1 MAQRSRAQ
9 GCPDQGAGP
18 PRSAVDGVPS
28 RLSSHPRTGPEAGP
42 AEMRSFR
49 ASVAVSFTAT
59 GAPRR
64 AVACLPGAWGVTL
77 APADCRRPTRLRERA
92 SPESHGF
99 VTPSSWGSLAEPP
112 GKAAHGRPGHPARL
126 RAAPRSL
133 ASAPARFP
141 VAPPPPPVPTC
152 PKAHVALRVRPSW
165 GHTTNPG
172 PADKLTP
179 PPQPAVVPG
188 PVRGPAWGQPGPGH
202 EAASRR
208 AAPEGARSPS
218 GPFGS
223 IA

>member
-18 PRSAVDGVPS
+18 PRSALDGVPS
-28 RLSSHPRTGPEAGP
+28 RLSSHRRPGPRAGP

-64 AVACLPGAWGVTL
+64 AVTCLPGAWGVTL

-99 VTPSSWGSLAEPP
+99 VTPSSWGRRRSPQARQPMGARATPP
-112 GKAAHGRPGHPARL
+112 GSGRRRAPSRL
-126 RAAPRSL
+126 RLRGFQSL
-133 ASAPARFP
+133 L
-141 VAPPPPPVPTC
+141 PPPPVPTC
-152 PKAHVALRVRPSW
+152 PKAHVALGVRPSW

-218 GPFGS
+218 GPLGS